1 MAALDAE
8 FYESK
13 PLRDTVESLFQ
24 PDTIASAEYFDGR
37 RRSALE
43 PEKELVLAL
52 IEDAVFCFKKYL
64 GSKREKEQRLYS
76 DAEEWIFS
84 DDREWPLSF
93 LNVCDL
99 LGLEPDYMRG
109 GLLRWQKD
117 IPGAK
122 AAAKAGTSKPEIEIK
137 KEEESDGRRK
147 KGSPAPPLKIS
158 GAADR
163 YVS

>member
-13 PLRDTVESLFQ
+13 PVRDTVESLFQ

-37 RRSALE
+37 RKSALE

-109 GLLRWQKD
+109 GLLRWKKD
-117 IPGAK
+117 IPGAE

-137 KEEESDGRRK
+137 KEGESHGRKEEREAHQR
-147 KGSPAPPLKIS
+147 PPLKIS

-163 YVS
+163 